1 MIEITIGNTIQYC
14 HYISVGQYLLI
25 KYGGVNSISEVKRG
39 LIREAYVASDL
50 SIQEYVECLYDESCI
65 CDMPLSYVRKEKM
78 KKYLLELI

>member
-1 MIEITIGNTIQYC
+1 M
-14 HYISVGQYLLI
+14 
-25 KYGGVNSISEVKRG
+25 KRG